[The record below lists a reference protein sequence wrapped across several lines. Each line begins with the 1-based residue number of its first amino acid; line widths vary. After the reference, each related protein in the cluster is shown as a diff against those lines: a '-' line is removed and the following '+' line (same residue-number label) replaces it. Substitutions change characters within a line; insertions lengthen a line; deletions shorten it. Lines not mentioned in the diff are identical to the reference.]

1 MYEDFHL
8 EKHLILICNFRAMKD
23 ETFDTWNKIAE
34 IYQEK
39 FMDLKIYDKSY
50 LEFCELIKVEK
61 AKVLDVGCGPGNIT
75 KRLLSFR
82 SDLEILGIDYSPNMI
97 ELAAKNNPTAKF
109 KRMDC
114 RGLHELN
121 TSFDA
126 IICGFCLPYLN
137 ADDCEKL
144 IENCFNLLTP
154 NGLLYISFVEGEPEK
169 STYQVGSNGDRIYF
183 NFHLLNVVRNNLQ
196 ANKFEIL
203 SICEKV

>member
-1 MYEDFHL
+1 
-8 EKHLILICNFRAMKD
+8 MKD

-82 SDLEILGIDYSPNMI
+82 SDLEILGIDYAPNMI
-97 ELAAKNNPTAKF
+97 ELAAKNNPFANF
-109 KRMDC
+109 KTMDC
-114 RGLHELN
+114 KDLSEFK

-126 IICGFCLPYLN
+126 IICGFCLPYLTPT
-137 ADDCEKL
+137 DCKKL
-144 IENCFNLLTP
+144 IEDSSNLLIP
-154 NGLLYISFVEGEPEK
+154 KGILYISFVKGEPEK
-169 STYQVGSNGDRIYF
+169 SAFQVGSNGNRIYF
-183 NFHLLNVVRNNLQ
+183 NFHLLNDVSNYLLANNFSILFKYEIDYQ
-196 ANKFEIL
+196 NK
-203 SICEKV
+203 EKHTVLISRLN